1 MSDTASVVPL
11 RPVARPAESALE
23 IADLK
28 LIHENKVL
36 LDISDA
42 RVSKDGV
49 TCLIGPNGA
58 GKSLFLRAIMGLI
71 ATNSGHI
78 RISPRFKDPALVF
91 QRPVLLRRSV
101 RGNLS
106 HALKMARVPRNER
119 AGRLAELL
127 VAADLTRLAEN
138 PARALSGGEQQ
149 RLAIARALASQPRM
163 ILLDEP
169 TASLDPAATKSIE
182 DLIQK
187 TKESGVKV
195 VIVTHDR
202 AQAQRLS
209 DDVLFLHKGQVLE
222 QSPTATFFSGPS
234 SDAASAY
241 LSGQLLL

>member
-1 MSDTASVVPL
+1 MSDIASVVPL
-11 RPVARPAESALE
+11 RPIVAQPDNALE

-28 LIHENKVL
+28 LIHEGKLL
-36 LDISDA
+36 LDIADA
-42 RVSKDGV
+42 KISSDGV

-78 RISPRFKDPALVF
+78 RISPKFKDPALVF

-101 RGNLS
+101 RGNLN
-106 HALKMARVPRNER
+106 HALKMAGVPRNER
-119 AGRLAELL
+119 AGKLAELL
-127 VAADLTRLAEN
+127 VAADLTRLVEN

-149 RLAIARALASQPRM
+149 RLAIARALASQPKT

-169 TASLDPAATKSIE
+169 TASLDPAATKAIE

-187 TKESGVKV
+187 TKDSGVKV
-195 VIVTHDR
+195 IIVTHDC

-209 DDVLFLHKGQVLE
+209 DDVLFLHKGQILE
-222 QSPTATFFSGPS
+222 HSPTAAFFTGPS
-234 SDAASAY
+234 SDAAIAY
-241 LSGQLLL
+241 LSGQLLI